1 MPETYDDPTQITV
14 QLNVGIPWQ
23 IRKDLTEIAKDKK
36 LSLSAMCRDA
46 IERKYRAELHE
57 KKMERKRGEVKLS
70 DEQAQDQGGQG

>member
-1 MPETYDDPTQITV
+1 MPETHTDPTQITV

-23 IRKDLTEIAKDKK
+23 TRKDLTEIARDKK

-57 KKMERKRGEVKLS
+57 KKMERKRGEVKL
-70 DEQAQDQGGQG
+70 DGEQKENQGGQG